1 MSERPKGG
9 APVAGSAGPGAPRG
23 ESPLKLDVL
32 DRLEKAIGR
41 LADGTAP
48 LEELVAAHQEAV
60 GLLDEAEA
68 ELKALRERAG
78 ELSRSMGEVKTTSP
92 PPDLPLGGGGH

>member
-1 MSERPKGG
+1 MSEP
-9 APVAGSAGPGAPRG
+9 
-23 ESPLKLDVL
+23 ELKLDVL

-48 LEELVAAHQEAV
+48 LDELVAAHEEAL

-68 ELKALRERAG
+68 ELKAMRERVE
-78 ELSRSMGEVKTTSP
+78 ELSRSMQA
-92 PPDLPLGGGGH
+92 

>member
-1 MSERPKGG
+1 MTER
-9 APVAGSAGPGAPRG
+9 AS
-23 ESPLKLDVL
+23 DVL

-48 LEELVAAHQEAV
+48 LEELVSAHEEASA
-60 GLLDEAEA
+60 LLDEAEA

-78 ELSRSMGEVKTTSP
+78 ELSRSMGASKTISP
-92 PPDLPLGGGGH
+92 LPDLPLGGGGH

>member
-1 MSERPKGG
+1 MSE
-9 APVAGSAGPGAPRG
+9 PVI
-23 ESPLKLDVL
+23 DVL

-48 LEELVAAHQEAV
+48 LEELVKAHEEAL

-78 ELSRSMGEVKTTSP
+78 ELSRSMGT
-92 PPDLPLGGGGH
+92 

>member
-1 MSERPKGG
+1 VSE
-9 APVAGSAGPGAPRG
+9 SATR
-23 ESPLKLDVL
+23 LDVL

-48 LEELVAAHQEAV
+48 LEELVAAHAEAL

-68 ELKALRERAG
+68 ELKSLRERAA
-78 ELSRSMGEVKTTSP
+78 ELSRSLQT
-92 PPDLPLGGGGH
+92 

>member
-1 MSERPKGG
+1 VSE
-9 APVAGSAGPGAPRG
+9 SATR
-23 ESPLKLDVL
+23 LDVL

-48 LEELVAAHQEAV
+48 LEELVAAHAEAL

-68 ELKALRERAG
+68 ELKSLRERAA
-78 ELSRSMGEVKTTSP
+78 ELSRS
-92 PPDLPLGGGGH
+92 LQA